1 MQFLTKDSK
10 PGHFPTSDELKSL
23 IDAVFTKVQIKEVLL
38 NLNRKRI
45 FSPAEEKMRLEQKQ
59 LKECYVMAMALD
71 IRLAIHQDT
80 AVPSLIEKV
89 GFRFRSN
96 V

>member
-1 MQFLTKDSK
+1 M
-10 PGHFPTSDELKSL
+10 
-23 IDAVFTKVQIKEVLL
+23 

-45 FSPAEEKMRLEQKQ
+45 FSAAEEKFRLEQKK

-71 IRLAIHQDT
+71 IRLAISED
-80 AVPSLIEKV
+80 APVLNIIEKES
-89 GFRFRSN
+89 FRFGWD